1 MINILDQENEMQK
14 SVVNMW
20 DAVMNHEINP
30 LKHID
35 DLQTRHVVMQFLAWM
50 WCIIFSAALGS
61 FLVFGISLIAH
72 VLLVAGITITYS
84 TFQVAKRTS
93 QRGATQYRGAD

>member
-1 MINILDQENEMQK
+1 MSEFIKDSWSGIMIRDNT
-14 SVVNMW
+14 
-20 DAVMNHEINP
+20 P
-30 LKHID
+30 LKHIPN
-35 DLQTRHVVMQFLAWM
+35 LMVRHMIFQILAWM

-61 FLVFGISLIAH
+61 FVVFGVSLIAH
-72 VLLVAGITITYS
+72 VLLISGITITYS

>member
-1 MINILDQENEMQK
+1 MNDFIKDSWSGVMIRDK
-14 SVVNMW
+14 S
-20 DAVMNHEINP
+20 P
-30 LKHID
+30 LKHIP
-35 DLQTRHVVMQFLAWM
+35 DLMVRHMIFQILAWM

-72 VLLVAGITITYS
+72 VLLIAGITITYS